1 MAKSLKQSGGGISAL
16 HIVIVAL
23 SLTMTVGAWLYS
35 KHQVDL
41 QIENQFAAA
50 RDRTIGLIVDRMSRY
65 EDALQ
70 SGAAYIDASDGDI
83 SRGAW
88 RNFANSLNIEDKYPG
103 VNGIGVIYYVDR
115 ADLSQF
121 QSTRATERREFSI
134 FPEHVQDFLLPITYI
149 EPENLNAAAIGLD
162 VAHETNRRTGLLA
175 SRDKGVAQITGPIV
189 LVQDSGH
196 TPGFLFYTPF
206 YEGGPPATVTERRER
221 FIGVVYAPFVVRKL
235 VEGLLSK
242 DLREVRFSIRDGK
255 EMIYDEH
262 SSDDPLNDEN
272 PMFQETVDLE
282 MYGRI
287 WSVELRSNKAFRL
300 QNRSDQPSL
309 ILLGGLIIEILVI
322 SMLALLAR
330 SNRRAH
336 AYAHQLTN
344 ELRAKTEHLEHAN
357 GEIEQFVYIASH
369 DLKTPVRGIG
379 FLVDV
384 IEEDLEEVIGPVEK
398 HTEIKMQFNMIRDRV
413 SRMNDLT
420 KGIMDYSRVG
430 NYGTETE
437 SGVLVSKF
445 VEDCHADF
453 EVEPCQIRLT
463 SEVEIID
470 CDSQNF
476 RRVLENLIGN
486 AFKYHPHPRAA
497 QVDLT
502 IEDLGDRIKVSVKD
516 DGNGIAPEFHDRI
529 FGVFQTLR
537 KKDEPESTGIGLA
550 IVKKA
555 VQRHGFD
562 ISVASSEGEGAEFTF
577 YWPKRRENESLEEL
591 GRVA

>member
-1 MAKSLKQSGGGISAL
+1 MDKSLEKRSGGISAL

-23 SLTMTVGAWLYS
+23 SLAMTVGAWLYS
-35 KHQVDL
+35 KHQVDT
-41 QIENQFAAA
+41 QVKEHFEAAK
-50 RDRTIGLIVDRMSRY
+50 DRAIGLIVDRMSRY

-70 SGAAYIDASDGDI
+70 SGVALVDASNGRT
-83 SRGAW
+83 SHTEW
-88 RNFANSLNIEDKYPG
+88 RNFANSLKIEDKYPG

-115 ADLSQF
+115 TDLSQF
-121 QSTRATERREFSI
+121 QSARAAEGREFSI
-134 FPEHVQDFLLPITYI
+134 FPEHVQEFLLPITYI
-149 EPENLNAAAIGLD
+149 EPEDINAAAIGLD

-175 SRDKGVAQITGPIV
+175 SRDKGMAQITGPIV
-189 LVQDSGH
+189 LVQDSGN
-196 TPGFLFYTPF
+196 TPGFLFFTPF
-206 YEGGPPATVTERRER
+206 YEGGTPATVKERQER
-221 FIGVVYAPFVVRKL
+221 FIGVVYAPFVVKKL

-242 DLREVRFSIRDGK
+242 DLREVRFSIRDGA
-255 EMIYDEH
+255 ETIYDEH
-262 SSDDPLNDEN
+262 SSDDPLNDDN

-282 MYGRI
+282 MYGRT
-287 WSVELRSNKAFRL
+287 WSVDIRTNKAFRL
-300 QNRSDQPSL
+300 QNGSGQPTL

-330 SNRRAH
+330 SNRQAH

-379 FLVDV
+379 FLADV
-384 IEEDLEEVIGPVEK
+384 IEEDIEEIIGPLEK
-398 HTEIKMQFNMIRDRV
+398 HTEIKMHFNMIRDRV
-413 SRMNDLT
+413 NRMNDLT
-420 KGIMDYSRVG
+420 KGIMEYSRIG
-430 NYGTETE
+430 NYGTEVE
-437 SGVLVSKF
+437 PSVPVRKI
-445 VEDCHADF
+445 VEDCVADF
-453 EVEPCQIRLT
+453 EVDPVQIRLT
-463 SEVEIID
+463 SVVDVID

-486 AFKYHPHPRAA
+486 AFKYHPNPRAA
-497 QVDLT
+497 LIDLNV
-502 IEDLGDRIKVSVKD
+502 EDLGDRIKVSVKD
-516 DGNGIAPEFHDRI
+516 DGKGIAPEFHDRI

-555 VQRHGFD
+555 VLRHGFD
-562 ISVASSEGEGAEFTF
+562 ISVSSSEGEGAEFTF
-577 YWPKRRENESLEEL
+577 YWPKRREDKSLEL